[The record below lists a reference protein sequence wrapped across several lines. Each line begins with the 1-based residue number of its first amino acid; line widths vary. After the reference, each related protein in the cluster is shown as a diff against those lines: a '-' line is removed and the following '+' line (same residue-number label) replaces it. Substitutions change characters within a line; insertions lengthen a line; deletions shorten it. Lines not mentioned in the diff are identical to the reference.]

1 MNQVCFEHI
10 DKSEFENILPQM
22 FAILYANMSVIAPT
36 GNSYESD
43 FQMWV
48 SHILPAL
55 KEEYRETI
63 LFYITGELV
72 GFFRYSLNNDVQ
84 LLLLEDIQIKPEFQ
98 GKGLFSSCLKWLVNQ
113 LPKSIFGVAAY
124 VDKRNIRSC
133 AIMEH
138 FGLKCIGENKNG
150 ISFYMMGDFAVFCN
164 MFS

>member
-1 MNQVCFEHI
+1 MNKICFKHLA
-10 DKSEFENILPQM
+10 KHEFENTLPQI
-22 FAILYANMSVIAPT
+22 FAILYANMSAIAPT

-63 LFYITGELV
+63 LFLHNGEIV
-72 GFFRYSLNNDVQ
+72 GFFRYSLNSDVQ

-150 ISFYMMGDFAVFCN
+150 ISFYMMGDYADFYN
-164 MFS
+164 KLS